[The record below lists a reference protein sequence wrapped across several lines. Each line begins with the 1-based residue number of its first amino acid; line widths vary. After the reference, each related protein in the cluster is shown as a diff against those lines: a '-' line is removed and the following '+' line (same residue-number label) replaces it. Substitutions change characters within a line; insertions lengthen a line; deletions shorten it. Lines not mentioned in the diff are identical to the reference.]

1 MRDVY
6 VLGVGMIKFG
16 RYPDKDVPQLGADA
30 ALLALKDAGMTIKDV
45 ELLVCGNLF
54 QANAMNAQRILQQIG
69 QTGIPALNVS
79 NACATGSTAFREA
92 YIGEGRVA
100 CSKCTADGQIEEI
113 KLSDRGTLYVYSIVH
128 QSVPGVPVP
137 YVSAIVDLPEGVSVR
152 CNLVDVEPDPAKVE
166 FGMPV
171 EMITRK
177 VRERKEKNAEGVEE
191 TIDIVAFFFRPSQN

>member
-30 ALLALKDAGMTIKDV
+30 AVLALKDAGMSIKDV
-45 ELLVCGNLF
+45 EMFVCGNLF

-92 YIGEGRVA
+92 YIGVA
-100 CSKCTADGQIEEI
+100 SGMYDVTMAVGVEQMGKMGLLGGGARSGGE
-113 KLSDRGTLYVYSIVH
+113 
-128 QSVPGVPVP
+128 SV
-137 YVSAIVDLPEGVSVR
+137 EGVLGSG
-152 CNLVDVEPDPAKVE
+152 LMPAV
-166 FGMPV
+166 
-171 EMITRK
+171 
-177 VRERKEKNAEGVEE
+177 
-191 TIDIVAFFFRPSQN
+191 TIRILPL

>member
-1 MRDVY
+1 MA
-6 VLGVGMIKFG
+6 VGEHKQRSIIELL
-16 RYPDKDVPQLGADA
+16 RLPQLAGEKPYLVGYRCKKCNA
-30 ALLALKDAGMTIKDV
+30 AYL
-45 ELLVCGNLF
+45 
-54 QANAMNAQRILQQIG
+54 
-69 QTGIPALNVS
+69 
-79 NACATGSTAFREA
+79 
-92 YIGEGRVA
+92 GEGRVA

-152 CNLVDVEPDPAKVE
+152 CNLVDVEPDPAKLT

-171 EMITRK
+171 EMVMRK

-191 TIDIVAFFFRPSQN
+191 TIDIIAFFFRPSQN

>member
-1 MRDVY
+1 MAAGEHKQRPIADLLRLPQSPGEQAY
-6 VLGVGMIKFG
+6 LVGYRCK
-16 RYPDKDVPQLGADA
+16 K
-30 ALLALKDAGMTIKDV
+30 
-45 ELLVCGNLF
+45 C
-54 QANAMNAQRILQQIG
+54 NA
-69 QTGIPALNVS
+69 
-79 NACATGSTAFREA
+79 A

-113 KLSDRGTLYVYSIVH
+113 RLSDHGTLYVYSIVH

-152 CNLVDVEPDPAKVE
+152 CNLVDVEPDPAKLT

-171 EMITRK
+171 EMVTRK

-191 TIDIVAFFFRPSQN
+191 TIDIIAFFFRPSQN